1 MGKWGGSALAVIL
14 GVMLLLPA
22 CNLLSGLPEVGL
34 PMVYAALAAV
44 AEECFFRGFVFT
56 ALKKRGKYKA
66 AILSSLAFALLHL
79 VNLAN
84 APIDYTLL
92 QTAAAFFVGF
102 ALSGLL
108 WKTKKLTPCILCHLL
123 INLTGSDTLS
133 PLGLWLTI
141 ACIFLYALFGML
153 LLKNDEV
160 QL

>member
-1 MGKWGGSALAVIL
+1 MALAVIL
-14 GVMLLLPA
+14 GVMLLFPA
-22 CNLLSGLPEVGL
+22 CNLLSGLPTVGL
-34 PMVYAALAAV
+34 PMVYAALGAV

-56 ALKKRGKYKA
+56 ALKNRGKYKA

-92 QTAAAFFVGF
+92 QMAAAFSLGL

-108 WKTKKLTPCILCHLL
+108 CKTKKLTLCILCHLL
-123 INLTGSDTLS
+123 INLTGSNTLS
-133 PLGLWLTI
+133 PVGVWLTI
-141 ACIFLYALFGML
+141 FCIFLYAIFGIL

>member
-1 MGKWGGSALAVIL
+1 
-14 GVMLLLPA
+14 
-22 CNLLSGLPEVGL
+22 
-34 PMVYAALAAV
+34 MVYAALGAV

-56 ALKKRGKYKA
+56 ALKNRGKYKA

-92 QTAAAFFVGF
+92 QMAAAFSLGL

-108 WKTKKLTPCILCHLL
+108 WKTKKLTLCILCHLL
-123 INLTGSDTLS
+123 INLTGSNTLS
-133 PLGLWLTI
+133 PVGVWLTI
-141 ACIFLYALFGML
+141 FCIFLYAIFGIL